1 MPRVYHGATAINNES
16 IVIFGGKN
24 VNQKSASFYV
34 LKPKELKIDLDIE
47 EEDESSG
54 EGTEGDKKPIPKN
67 QEKKSEF

>member
-1 MPRVYHGATAINNES
+1 M
-16 IVIFGGKN
+16 
-24 VNQKSASFYV
+24 NQKSASFYV